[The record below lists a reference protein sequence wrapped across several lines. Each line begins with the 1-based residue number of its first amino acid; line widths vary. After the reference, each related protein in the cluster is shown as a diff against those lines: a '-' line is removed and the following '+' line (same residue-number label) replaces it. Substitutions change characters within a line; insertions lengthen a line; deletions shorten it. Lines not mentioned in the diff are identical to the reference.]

1 MFEIVSS
8 GGVVMIFL
16 LLLMALAMMIVAE
29 RFWSLRN
36 KEIIPQKLAQDVIK
50 WAKKKQ
56 LDDSHVSRLAENSPL
71 GYLMATALKQRDR
84 QRVEIIESVED
95 AGRHVS
101 HQLEKPLNWL
111 QAIAEV
117 APLLGLLGTVIGM
130 MKVFANIMEFGVG
143 DANQLAGGIS
153 QALTTTAAGL
163 IVAIP
168 TVLFYRY
175 FKNRIADQTIVME
188 QQVMQLIDSLAPV
201 DKS

>member
-16 LLLMALAMMIVAE
+16 LILMALAMMIVGE

-36 KEIIPQKLAQDVIK
+36 KEIIPKELPAQVIE
-50 WAKKKQ
+50 WSKKKN
-56 LDDSHVSRLAENSPL
+56 LDQKHIDQLAETSPL
-71 GYLMATALKQRDR
+71 GYLMAAALRKRLDPR
-84 QRVEIIESVED
+84 EEIIESVED
-95 AGRHVS
+95 AGRHIS

-111 QAIAEV
+111 SAIGEV
-117 APLLGLLGTVIGM
+117 SPLLGLLGTVIGM

-143 DANQLAGGIS
+143 NANQLAGGIS

-168 TVLFYRY
+168 AVLFYRH
-175 FKNRIADQTIVME
+175 FKNKIADQTIIME
-188 QQVMQLIDSLAPV
+188 QQVMQLIDAIS
-201 DKS
+201 KK

>member
-36 KEIIPQKLAQDVIK
+36 QEIIPKKLGKDVIK
-50 WAKKKQ
+50 WARKKQ
-56 LDDSHVSRLAENSPL
+56 LDDAHVDRLAENSPL
-71 GYLMATALKQRDR
+71 GYLMATAIKQRDR
-84 QRVEIIESVED
+84 DRGEIIESVED

-101 HQLEKPLNWL
+101 HQLEKPLHWL

>member
-36 KEIIPQKLAQDVIK
+36 QEIIPKKLGKDVIK
-50 WAKKKQ
+50 WARKKQ
-56 LDDSHVSRLAENSPL
+56 LDDAHVDRLAENSPL
-71 GYLMATALKQRDR
+71 GYLMATAIKQRDR
-84 QRVEIIESVED
+84 DRGEIIESVED

-101 HQLEKPLNWL
+101 HQLEKPLHWL

-130 MKVFANIMEFGVG
+130 MKVFASIMEFGVG

-201 DKS
+201 NKS

>member
-1 MFEIVSS
+1 VFEIVSS
-8 GGVVMIFL
+8 GACDDIL

-36 KEIIPQKLAQDVIK
+36 QEIIPKKLGKDVIK
-50 WAKKKQ
+50 WARKKQ
-56 LDDSHVSRLAENSPL
+56 LDEAHVSRLAENSPL
-71 GYLMATALKQRDR
+71 GYLMATAINQRDR
-84 QRVEIIESVED
+84 DRSEIIEAVED

-101 HQLEKPLNWL
+101 HKLEKPLHWL

-130 MKVFANIMEFGVG
+130 MKVFASIMEFGVG

-201 DKS
+201 NKS

>member
-36 KEIIPQKLAQDVIK
+36 QEIIPKKLAPDVLK
-50 WAKKKQ
+50 WSRKKQ
-56 LDDSHVSRLAENSPL
+56 LDENHIDKLAENSPL
-71 GYLMATALKQRDR
+71 GYLMATALKQRHR
-84 QRVEIIESVED
+84 QRTEIIESVED

-168 TVLFYRY
+168 AVLFYRY

-188 QQVMQLIDSLAPV
+188 QQVMQLIDNLAPA
-201 DKS
+201 DKP

>member
-1 MFEIVSS
+1 VFEIVSS

-36 KEIIPQKLAQDVIK
+36 QEIIPKKLGKDVIK
-50 WAKKKQ
+50 WARKKQ
-56 LDDSHVSRLAENSPL
+56 LDDAHVDRLAENSPL
-71 GYLMATALKQRDR
+71 GYLMATAIKQRDR
-84 QRVEIIESVED
+84 DRGEIIESVED

-101 HQLEKPLNWL
+101 HQLEKPLHWL

-201 DKS
+201 NKS

>member
-50 WAKKKQ
+50 WAQKKQ

>member
-1 MFEIVSS
+1 MFEIVAS

-16 LLLMALAMMIVAE
+16 LVLMALALMIVGE

-36 KEIIPQKLAQDVIK
+36 KEVIPDTLSQQVID
-50 WAKKKQ
+50 WAKKKN
-56 LDDSHVSRLAENSPL
+56 LNNKHIDELANNSPL
-71 GYLMATALKQRDR
+71 GYLMATALHKRKQPRE
-84 QRVEIIESVED
+84 QLVEAVED
-95 AGRHVS
+95 AGRHLS
-101 HQLEKPLNWL
+101 HQLEKPLHWL
-111 QAIAEV
+111 NAIAEV

-175 FKNRIADQTIVME
+175 FKNKIADQTVVME
-188 QQVMQLIDSLAPV
+188 QQVMRLIDSL
-201 DKS
+201 DKK

>member
-36 KEIIPQKLAQDVIK
+36 QEIIPKKLGKDVIK
-50 WAKKKQ
+50 WARKKQ
-56 LDDSHVSRLAENSPL
+56 LDDAHVDRLAENSPL
-71 GYLMATALKQRDR
+71 GYLMATAIKQRDR
-84 QRVEIIESVED
+84 DRGEIIESVED

-101 HQLEKPLNWL
+101 HQLEKPLHWL

-201 DKS
+201 NKS